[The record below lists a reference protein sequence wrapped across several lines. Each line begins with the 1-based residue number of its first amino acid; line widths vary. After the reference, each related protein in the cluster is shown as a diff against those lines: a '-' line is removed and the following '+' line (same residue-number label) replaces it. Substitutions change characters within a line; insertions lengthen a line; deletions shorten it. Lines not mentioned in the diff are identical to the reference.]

1 MSGQPVLSDAA
12 CQQQQP
18 LNVKGLTQEAH
29 VAPHLQPPKPLKGCS
44 GWVRR
49 HLSVNTRAPW
59 KAGKRGLGW
68 LGIRDCFKGQKDHA
82 PHVDKTQDCQQKAAP
97 QSAAY

>member
-12 CQQQQP
+12 RQQQQP
-18 LNVKGLTQEAH
+18 LNVTGLTQEAH
-29 VAPHLQPPKPLKGCS
+29 VEPHLQPPKPLKGCS
-44 GWVRR
+44 GWVQR

-68 LGIRDCFKGQKDHA
+68 LGLRGCFKKQKDNDDQA
-82 PHVDKTQDCQQKAAP
+82 QERQQKAAVG
-97 QSAAY
+97 SC

>member
-12 CQQQQP
+12 RQQQQP
-18 LNVKGLTQEAH
+18 LNVKGLTQDAH
-29 VAPHLQPPKPLKGCS
+29 LEPHLQPQKPLEGCS

-49 HLSVNTRAPW
+49 HLSINTHAPW

-68 LGIRDCFKGQKDHA
+68 LGLRGCFKKQ
-82 PHVDKTQDCQQKAAP
+82 QDNDDQAQERQQKAAVG
-97 QSAAY
+97 SC